1 MQEQGKIRRKQTTRS
16 PAGRGTRRWLLLGG
30 GALAVVVAVALVV
43 VAALS
48 RGVSPTPQAEG
59 VPSAG
64 HALGRADAPV
74 TLTEFSDFQ

>member
-1 MQEQGKIRRKQTTRS
+1 M
-16 PAGRGTRRWLLLGG
+16 
-30 GALAVVVAVALVV
+30 VVVAVALVV

-48 RGVSPTPQAEG
+48 GGGAPARQGEMPASP
-59 VPSAG
+59 G